1 LTEAADDKSREI
13 IPLESET
20 AGGLTTFLAS
30 GTPKVDEVE
39 HAAIVKA
46 MVLGDLSTQIHAG
59 FTQFESSSST
69 VHK

>member
-1 LTEAADDKSREI
+1 MTEAADDKSREI

-46 MVLGDLSTQIHAG
+46 MVLGDLRPKHTNSCKIH
-59 FTQFESSSST
+59 S
-69 VHK
+69 V

>member
-1 LTEAADDKSREI
+1 MTEAADDKSREI

-30 GTPKVDEVE
+30 GTPKVEEVE
-39 HAAIVKA
+39 HAAIVK
-46 MVLGDLSTQIHAG
+46 MVLGNLSTQIHAG
-59 FTQFESSSST
+59 FIQFESSSST